1 MRLPVMPRR
10 ARSGVIEVRRG
21 REKLPTRYSD
31 DAVLKMATRDG
42 QSGFNTNRWGPGNRQ
57 EYGLGVVRATAGT
70 HGAAVRVAL
79 EEDLA
84 KVAVAH
90 VHEREKFGVC
100 RATAYNALTPVART
114 ATRPHLLMRKLAEH
128 ELGEPT
134 SRWPVLVF
142 LGLLILG
149 DLPMT
154 PTAMQVLNLSDR
166 RFVSWLPFA
175 EVHVAAVPVVV
186 GMFGAAHW
194 LGESLKAYRYE
205 PQLRLARKII
215 AGLSATAA
223 LALALSVAAI
233 RTSYLNA
240 NGVPA
245 QSGAFV
251 GIQLGLVAVATAA
264 SMWSAHPYASAWR
277 QLEREERRADR
288 HYGRA
293 RQRAGQQAAAV
304 NGLAEE
310 FRRRVE
316 AARAGLEAVLSDIT
330 VRQGYLYRWAL
341 QHGQPEPT
349 EEELFAGPL
358 PELALPRSVQELL
371 DYPSLPP
378 GSSLTAPEPV
388 DLHDLDEAW
397 ERLRQRRL
405 SALWA
410 DGSSGVDGQEPVL
423 RHPLALETTPAGAR

>member
-114 ATRPHLLMRKLAEH
+114 ATRRHLLMRKLAEH

-149 DLPMT
+149 DLIMT
-154 PTAMQVLNLSDR
+154 STAMQVLNLSDR

-175 EVHVAAVPVVV
+175 EVHLAAVPVVV

-223 LALALSVAAI
+223 LARARSSASSWGWSRWRRLPRCGQ
-233 RTSYLNA
+233 RTRTRRPGDSW
-240 NGVPA
+240 
-245 QSGAFV
+245 SGR
-251 GIQLGLVAVATAA
+251 
-264 SMWSAHPYASAWR
+264 SAEPTVTT
-277 QLEREERRADR
+277 D
-288 HYGRA
+288 GRA
-293 RQRAGQQAAAV
+293 
-304 NGLAEE
+304 
-310 FRRRVE
+310 
-316 AARAGLEAVLSDIT
+316 S
-330 VRQGYLYRWAL
+330 
-341 QHGQPEPT
+341 EP
-349 EEELFAGPL
+349 AS
-358 PELALPRSVQELL
+358 R
-371 DYPSLPP
+371 LPP
-378 GSSLTAPEPV
+378 STG
-388 DLHDLDEAW
+388 W
-397 ERLRQRRL
+397 RR
-405 SALWA
+405 
-410 DGSSGVDGQEPVL
+410 SSGVGWRQPERAWRPCCRTSPSARGTCTGGHSSTVSRSRPRRSCSPGRCRSLLYRGASRSCSTTRACHPV
-423 RHPLALETTPAGAR
+423 AA